1 MSVSRGEVDRK
12 LPLQV
17 GFGVFLI
24 ALYYVAQLW
33 LVPTLPTPS
42 AIVNALVIQL
52 EQGLVDAIVEALRAI
67 LLGFAIAVAV
77 GIPVGVVMGVN
88 RVAEQLLDPYVNAL
102 YVIPYAAL
110 VPAFIIW
117 FGTGFTVR
125 LVVTFMFALFPIAIN
140 TLEGAKT
147 TPVNLIEVA
156 QSFNAG
162 RLFILKNVVL
172 PHELPYILAGLRLGV
187 GRAVKGLVVAEIL
200 ISVSGIGGILTQWSA
215 AYRLEGVASI
225 VLILMLLGI
234 VLPWLFNQLYDLVIW
249 WDIESG

>member
-1 MSVSRGEVDRK
+1 MSTERSRLRREV
-12 LPLQV
+12 PLQV
-17 GFGVFLI
+17 GFGVFLV
-24 ALYYVAQLW
+24 AFYYAAQLW
-33 LVPTLPTPS
+33 LVPNLPNPV
-42 AIVNALVIQL
+42 AIIEALGTQL

-67 LLGFAIAVAV
+67 LLGFVIAVAV
-77 GIPVGVVMGVN
+77 GIPLGVVMGVN
-88 RVAEQLLDPYVNAL
+88 RVAERLLDPYVNAL

-125 LVVTFMFALFPIAIN
+125 LVVTFMFALFPITIN

-156 QSFNAG
+156 RSFNAG

-225 VLILMLLGI
+225 VLILMGLGI
-234 VLPWLFNQLYDLVIW
+234 VLPWLFNKIYDRVIW
-249 WDIESG
+249 WDVSVE